1 VRNSTFTPG
10 NQRVAGDNYMRTRF
24 WLSRLLRTLA
34 TLCFVVTFAF
44 VVLRTTGDPAVALL
58 SPDALPAE
66 VEQFRIQWK
75 LDRPMIEQ
83 YISYATNL
91 LMGDFGQSYQDGRP
105 ALQSILERLPNTLL
119 LGGFSY
125 LIALLIGIPAGILA
139 ALNRGRLI
147 DRAVMSLAVF
157 GFAIPNF
164 FLGILLI
171 LTFSFGLRMLP
182 SAGMGTFAHLLMPSF
197 TLGVY
202 VAGTLAR
209 FTRSAMLEVL
219 DRPYMKLAR
228 AKGAAPFRRV
238 FIHALPN
245 AAIPIVTIVGLNLGS
260 LVSGAVVVE
269 TVFGWPGIG
278 RLLVTAVTA
287 RDLAMVQGLV
297 LIMSTFMIISNLVVD
312 LVYGLLDPRIRS
324 AR

>member
-1 VRNSTFTPG
+1 
-10 NQRVAGDNYMRTRF
+10 MRTRF
-24 WLSRLLRTLA
+24 WVSRLLRTLA
-34 TLCFVVTFAF
+34 TICFVVTFTF
-44 VVLRTTGDPAVALL
+44 VVLRMTGDPVVALL
-58 SPDALPAE
+58 SPDALPSE
-66 VEQFRIQWK
+66 IEQFRIRWK

-83 YISYATNL
+83 YFSYGANL
-91 LMGDFGQSYQDGRP
+91 LTGDFGRSYQDGRP
-105 ALQSILERLPNTLL
+105 ALQSVLERLPNTLL

-125 LIALLIGIPAGILA
+125 LIAILIGIPAGIIA

-157 GFAIPNF
+157 GFAMPNF

-171 LTFSFGLRMLP
+171 LAFSLGLRMLP
-182 SAGMGTFAHLLMPSF
+182 SAGMGTFYHLLMPSF

-219 DRPYMKLAR
+219 DEPYMRLAQ
-228 AKGAAPFRRV
+228 AKGASPLRRV

-287 RDLAMVQGLV
+287 RDLALVQGLV
-297 LIMSTFMIISNLVVD
+297 LVISVCMIVSNLLVD
-312 LVYGLLDPRIRS
+312 LLYGILDPRIRS
-324 AR
+324 RS

>member
-1 VRNSTFTPG
+1 
-10 NQRVAGDNYMRTRF
+10 MRTRF
-24 WLSRLLRTLA
+24 WVSRLLRTLA
-34 TLCFVVTFAF
+34 TICFVVTLTF
-44 VVLRTTGDPAVALL
+44 VVLRTTGDPVVALL

-66 VEQFRIQWK
+66 IEQFRAQWK

-83 YISYATNL
+83 YLSYGANL
-91 LMGDFGQSYQDGRP
+91 LTGDFGYSYQDGRP
-105 ALQSILERLPNTLL
+105 ALQSIMERLPNTLL

-125 LIALLIGIPAGILA
+125 LIAVLIGIPAGIIA
-139 ALNRGRLI
+139 ALYRGRLV
-147 DRAVMSLAVF
+147 DRTVMSLAVF
-157 GFAIPNF
+157 GFAMPSF

-171 LTFSFGLRMLP
+171 LAFSFRLRMLP
-182 SAGMGTFAHLLMPSF
+182 SAGMGTFQHLIMPSF

-228 AKGAAPFRRV
+228 AKGATPLRLV
-238 FIHALPN
+238 FVHALPN
-245 AAIPIVTIVGLNLGS
+245 AAIPIVTIIGINLGA

-287 RDLAMVQGLV
+287 RDLALVQGLV
-297 LIMSTFMIISNLVVD
+297 LVMSAFMILSNLIVD
-312 LVYGLLDPRIRS
+312 LLYGFLDPRIRS
-324 AR
+324 QR